1 MVASKIRR
9 CAQCLR
15 TALRNWPANRHSLPK
30 AAAAQ
35 QARRSD
41 HPIARAFF
49 MARRLAA
56 AGHNHCIR
64 AGTTAPPA

>member
-1 MVASKIRR
+1 MVASKIRQ

-15 TALRNWPANRHSLPK
+15 NVPTNRQSLPK

-49 MARRLAA
+49 MAGRLAA
-56 AGHNHCIR
+56 TGYNHCIR

>member
-1 MVASKIRR
+1 M
-9 CAQCLR
+9 R
-15 TALRNWPANRHSLPK
+15 TVLRNASTHRHSLPK
-30 AAAAQ
+30 AAAEQ

-49 MARRLAA
+49 MAGRLAA
-56 AGHNHCIR
+56 AGRNHCIR